1 MLISRELRVERYHLP
16 ILNSQISIYS
26 KLMLK
31 PKPLNSCS
39 NTFSDSGIPGAG
51 IGSPLTIA
59 S

>member
-1 MLISRELRVERYHLP
+1 MLISRESERDISSQP
-16 ILNSQISIYS
+16 QFQISIYS